1 MPHLLLTIWH
11 PHLLMMRCREVDG
24 VSMWCDVSLLPMYS
38 ELMGSGDG
46 DGLAVVC
53 RLPGLENVLFDV

>member
-1 MPHLLLTIWH
+1 
-11 PHLLMMRCREVDG
+11 MMRCREVDG

-53 RLPGLENVLFDV
+53 RLPGLVNVLFDV